1 MLAVVEIA
9 PRANREIA
17 ASLVL
22 LRGSSSRGFFPRS
35 SNNFQLSKVRP
46 IERRA
51 RTSESNNRYRTDRK
65 RMGKKGE
72 EEEREKERKNNCEFT
87 SVFSTRVNGVR
98 LIFSTVALLLLTFS
112 RRILAFST
120 DVPLCNCFLSPII

>member
-1 MLAVVEIA
+1 
-9 PRANREIA
+9 
-17 ASLVL
+17 
-22 LRGSSSRGFFPRS
+22 
-35 SNNFQLSKVRP
+35 
-46 IERRA
+46 
-51 RTSESNNRYRTDRK
+51 
-65 RMGKKGE
+65 MGKKEE
-72 EEEREKERKNNCEFT
+72 EEEREKERKNNCEFM